1 VDHLRAGSFDEQVIT
16 VSLQDVLT
24 YFKAPSVIDYLSLDV
39 EGAEEA
45 VLSNFAFHSYQFRVI
60 TVERPSE
67 KLRKILQNNEYAYI
81 CDNGSYGDELWVHK
95 QQRSTLPA
103 DLAKPCRPN
112 SVSRCQCALALSFTL
127 RKSCPPIPTNA

>member
-1 VDHLRAGSFDEQVIT
+1 MDHLRAGSFDEQVIT

-95 QQRSTLPA
+95 QRQSTLPA
-103 DLAKPCRPN
+103 N
-112 SVSRCQCALALSFTL
+112 LSAACGRSSASHCF
-127 RKSCPPIPTNA
+127 CPP